1 MGFAEN
7 LIDKVEITVKSGD
20 GGNGI
25 VHFRHEKYINKG
37 GPDGGDGGRGGDII
51 FKTNNQLSTL
61 VNLRYTHHVV
71 AKNGENGGKNNCT
84 GHDAEDVIIEVP
96 NGTIIYDKNTN
107 DILADL
113 IKDDSYTIKGGKGG
127 LGNTHFKSP
136 TNQTPRY
143 ATNGQKGISL
153 ELILELSLLAD
164 VGLVG
169 FPNAGKS
176 TLLSVLTN
184 AKPKIGDY
192 PFTTITPQLGVLKYK
207 SNKECVIADFPGI
220 IENAHLGKGLG
231 NRFLQHIKRVKL
243 IIFLIDIDDNI
254 SNTLNILKQ
263 ELHKYNSEMSK
274 LPYLV
279 CVSKCDKYVED
290 KSKFNNNKCIYISS
304 FSKVGINNLIENIFK
319 ILS

>member
-7 LIDKVEITVKSGD
+7 LIDKVEIFVKSGD

-37 GPDGGDGGRGGDII
+37 GPDGGDGGKGGDII

-61 VNLRYTHHVV
+61 VNLRYTHHIV

-84 GHDAEDVIIEVP
+84 GHDADDVIIEVP

-107 DILADL
+107 SIIADL
-113 IKDDSYTIKGGKGG
+113 VKDDSYIITGGKGG

-143 ATNGQKGISL
+143 ATDGEKGKSL
-153 ELILELSLLAD
+153 ELVLELSLLAD

-176 TLLSVLTN
+176 TLLSILTN

-243 IIFLIDIDDNI
+243 IIFLIDIDDDINKV
-254 SNTLNILKQ
+254 LNILRQ
-263 ELHKYNSEMSK
+263 EIYKYNTEMAK

-279 CVSKCDKYVED
+279 CISKCDKVNET
-290 KSKFNNNKCIYISS
+290 KLNKTQNEYIYISS
-304 FSKVGINNLIENIFK
+304 FSKLGINDLINNIFTIIK
-319 ILS
+319 